1 MPLLTAVE
9 MPLLT
14 DEINAPGHS
23 ASWAAGYP
31 DIVASCPTQL
41 PGTAAL
47 DPSSNKTFVV
57 IRALLEEMGKLA
69 PDRCDLR
76 LIFDC
81 FMTDSGSILMHRIV
95 SFTSG
100 GMRCDSHAGTIYI
113 IALIHHY
120 CINTSFM
127 LERIGSSAG
136 LHVAAGL
143 RRTARMPS
151 FEKLEQYYENKLLS
165 IAAEVRFIIDSAPI
179 FSTFTPVLLNVS
191 SFSLHF
197 SGFAW
202 SHARCLSR
210 SLRQQ
215 HYPAAKGSV

>member
-1 MPLLTAVE
+1 

-81 FMTDSGSILMHRIV
+81 FMSDSGSILMRWIV

-100 GMRCDSHAGTIYI
+100 GMRCDSHAGTNPP
-113 IALIHHY
+113 ALIDHAGT
-120 CINTSFM
+120 N
-127 LERIGSSAG
+127 RIKCGASCGSR
-136 LHVAAGL
+136 V
-143 RRTARMPS
+143 TAHCEDDS

>member
-81 FMTDSGSILMHRIV
+81 FMTDSVSILMRWIV

-100 GMRCDSHAGTIYI
+100 GMRCDSHAGTNPP
-113 IALIHHY
+113 ALIDHAGT
-120 CINTSFM
+120 N
-127 LERIGSSAG
+127 RIKCGASCGSR
-136 LHVAAGL
+136 V
-143 RRTARMPS
+143 TAHC
-151 FEKLEQYYENKLLS
+151 ED
-165 IAAEVRFIIDSAPI
+165 AE
-179 FSTFTPVLLNVS
+179 L
-191 SFSLHF
+191 
-197 SGFAW
+197 
-202 SHARCLSR
+202 
-210 SLRQQ
+210 
-215 HYPAAKGSV
+215 